1 MKFTKIKVGIAALL
15 LFSTAG
21 VSDVAAAKAK
31 VPGKP
36 TIVRIDSTKVSSKYV
51 KMTFTIELP
60 SANGAPILG
69 TTISTSGTNLKC
81 TIKKSNR
88 SCSIARVRING
99 YYRWTAQSRNK
110 VGFGAKSARLNIS
123 TNVGRWLRPGYTPN
137 GTKYPALVSRTTNTR
152 VLQDAQRNNQ
162 VQKWSKFQAIKPSGI
177 TAASVRA
184 ASLPSTNT
192 PTVTFLTSGVVGLAL
207 PASGASGSGLL
218 AVNRDGSTVDAVLS
232 STGQTSIRDFY
243 AAPNNKFYVVFM
255 SARPLYNGGPNCIL
269 AEVDADSGN
278 PVCVDSQITSVT
290 TTYGMYGTGS
300 ANSPIQ
306 FDRQGNI
313 YYVGTLAPGQSPGPM
328 MATLRKSVN
337 GVVTSLIS
345 DNVQIRDFVVLDDG
359 NVLMAGTTTST
370 QTSWVRRVSP
380 DGSLSNVSASTSSMF
395 LRKFADGNVYMGFQ
409 GPSMNGVRRY
419 LASSQTMDPKSWIG
433 GYDNNDSYF
442 STRALCTDRASYNSN
457 VGLCTSSGS
466 VISAAFN
473 VGNSST
479 VVVAGWRSA
488 GGTTL
493 VEYFPTVTPLSVS
506 VRNITLASMVGN
518 KLIIAGT
525 TEAGVNTL
533 SVLDLTTY
541 QETVLIDSS
550 NEVEVYNM
558 SYIAATN
565 KVMFNGLKFSN
576 NSFVVGEFDLP

>member
-1 MKFTKIKVGIAALL
+1 
-15 LFSTAG
+15 
-21 VSDVAAAKAK
+21 
-31 VPGKP
+31 
-36 TIVRIDSTKVSSKYV
+36 
-51 KMTFTIELP
+51 
-60 SANGAPILG
+60 
-69 TTISTSGTNLKC
+69 
-81 TIKKSNR
+81 
-88 SCSIARVRING
+88 
-99 YYRWTAQSRNK
+99 
-110 VGFGAKSARLNIS
+110 
-123 TNVGRWLRPGYTPN
+123 
-137 GTKYPALVSRTTNTR
+137 
-152 VLQDAQRNNQ
+152 
-162 VQKWSKFQAIKPSGI
+162 
-177 TAASVRA
+177 
-184 ASLPSTNT
+184 
-192 PTVTFLTSGVVGLAL
+192 
-207 PASGASGSGLL
+207 L

-243 AAPNNKFYVVFM
+243 AAPNNKFYVVFT
-255 SARPLYNGGPNCIL
+255 SARSLYNGGPNCIL

-290 TTYGMYGTGS
+290 TSYGLYGASS
-300 ANSPIQ
+300 ANGAIQ

-313 YYVGTLAPGQSPGPM
+313 YYVGTVASSGQPGPI

-337 GVVTSLIS
+337 GVVTSLVS

-359 NVLMAGTTTST
+359 NVLMSGSTTST

-409 GPSMNGVRRY
+409 GPSMSGVRRY
-419 LASSQTMDPKSWIG
+419 LSSSQAMDPKSWIA

-442 STRALCTDRASYNSN
+442 STRALCSDRTTANAN
-457 VGLCTSSGS
+457 VGLCTSGGGA

-479 VVVAGWRSA
+479 VVVAGWRGS

-506 VRNITLASMVGN
+506 VRNVTLASMVGN